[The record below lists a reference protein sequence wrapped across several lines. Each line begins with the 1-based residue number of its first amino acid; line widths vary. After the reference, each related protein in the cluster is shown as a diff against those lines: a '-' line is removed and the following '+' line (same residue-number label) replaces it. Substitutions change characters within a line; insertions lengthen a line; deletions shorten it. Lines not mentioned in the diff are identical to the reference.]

1 MKADHILVLEKG
13 RVVEEGTHEELIG
26 HNGLYRRVY
35 DIQMSQDD
43 RKRMGA
49 GVEESSMTTDE
60 TSAVETGG
68 ASDGGI

>member
-43 RKRMGA
+43 RLLL
-49 GVEESSMTTDE
+49 EEV
-60 TSAVETGG
+60 TS
-68 ASDGGI
+68 